1 MSLPF
6 EHALL
11 RFIRLDDK
19 PLVEWLI
26 QRAGDPPMPLQKG
39 PLAECAE
46 QLQTLP
52 VILLVPSTELLLTS
66 ATVPIQAKHQLRQA
80 LRFALEE
87 SCSEDIEQLHI
98 ALAPA
103 PPLANRYPLA
113 VISHQLMKGWLAL
126 LRDAGINLQHMVAD
140 CMTLPYLPDT
150 MTIVINEHYAVVR
163 HHEWQG
169 FAVEQ
174 DNLDKLLLTTLQ
186 NTTPLPKEI
195 RLVTVTNSN
204 IPALASTQSWL
215 EKQARSFHINPESIS
230 FLHYAAKHI
239 SLPVWDLLQ
248 PPYRNKP
255 LQQHSRYWLGAGIIA
270 SLSLMVALGGEG
282 YQYFQL
288 RQQQQALQQEINGL
302 YKQVFPNATHV
313 NSPRV
318 LIQRELDKRTTT
330 AASQPLFALLYSVG
344 SALKEMPELK
354 LMGITYEKQQMAIE
368 LQAAMP
374 DSLQEF
380 IAAIEARGLKVQQK
394 NSEQQ
399 KDIASV
405 VLLIGVPQ

>member
-1 MSLPF
+1 
-6 EHALL
+6 
-11 RFIRLDDK
+11 
-19 PLVEWLI
+19 
-26 QRAGDPPMPLQKG
+26 
-39 PLAECAE
+39 
-46 QLQTLP
+46 
-52 VILLVPSTELLLTS
+52 
-66 ATVPIQAKHQLRQA
+66 
-80 LRFALEE
+80 
-87 SCSEDIEQLHI
+87 
-98 ALAPA
+98 
-103 PPLANRYPLA
+103 
-113 VISHQLMKGWLAL
+113 
-126 LRDAGINLQHMVAD
+126 
-140 CMTLPYLPDT
+140 
-150 MTIVINEHYAVVR
+150 
-163 HHEWQG
+163 
-169 FAVEQ
+169 
-174 DNLDKLLLTTLQ
+174 
-186 NTTPLPKEI
+186 
-195 RLVTVTNSN
+195 
-204 IPALASTQSWL
+204 
-215 EKQARSFHINPESIS
+215 
-230 FLHYAAKHI
+230 
-239 SLPVWDLLQ
+239 
-248 PPYRNKP
+248 
-255 LQQHSRYWLGAGIIA
+255 
-270 SLSLMVALGGEG
+270 MVALSGEG